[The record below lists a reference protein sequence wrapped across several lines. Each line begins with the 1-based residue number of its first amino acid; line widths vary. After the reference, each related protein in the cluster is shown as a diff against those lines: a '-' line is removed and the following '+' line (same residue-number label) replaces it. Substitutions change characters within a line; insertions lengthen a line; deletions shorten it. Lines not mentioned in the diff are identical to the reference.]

1 MKSEKTY
8 AISFK
13 FLKYEEI
20 KQKNELKRKIL
31 VIVILLA
38 GFSVSGGYVF
48 AQSNH
53 EPIFIISFGV
63 LQNIA
68 GKFIQFVSNSEGQEQ
83 VLTVPVDDLI
93 FETLPKYNENGR
105 MIALSLAKDPKFND
119 LYRKIGFHSKS
130 QTTAFVYPIFTQA
143 AYSKNGFYDY
153 YHKRCDSSCLTVS
166 IPSDF
171 KGSYSSSI
179 VGSFVLSTLNYS
191 FITDV
196 DIDKNPDILKQYKRI
211 IILHNE
217 YVTKKEFDAITN
229 HPDTVYFYPNALY
242 AEVKSDYT
250 SNTITLVRG
259 HGYPE
264 PNLRNGFNWTPDN
277 SKYEY
282 DVSCDN
288 WTFYLKADKTML
300 NCYPEYKMVYSPA
313 MLLLLQNP
321 DPTVLLDDTANWLRY
336 QGNLH
341 YAHVLLADYDINGT
355 YIPPWVSNPAQWVI
369 TNQIHKSE
377 FLELIDYLYKNNIVR

>member
-1 MKSEKTY
+1 MLQR
-8 AISFK
+8 K
-13 FLKYEEI
+13 FL
-20 KQKNELKRKIL
+20 L
-31 VIVILLA
+31 IVILLA
-38 GFSVSGGYVF
+38 GFSVSGGIVF

-53 EPIFIISFGV
+53 EPSFIISFNV
-63 LQNIA
+63 LKNTVP
-68 GKFIQFVSNSEGQEQ
+68 KVIQFVSNSEGREQ
-83 VLTVPVDDLI
+83 VLTISLDDLI
-93 FETLPKYNENGR
+93 FKTLPKYDEAGR
-105 MIALSLAKDPKFND
+105 MTALSLAKDPKFND
-119 LYRKIGFHSKS
+119 LYRKIGFTSKS

-153 YHKRCDSSCLTVS
+153 YTKKCDSKCLTVS

-229 HPDTVYFYPNALY
+229 HPDTIYLYPNALY
-242 AEVKSDYT
+242 TEVKSDYT

-264 PNLRNGFNWTPDN
+264 PDFRNGFNWASDN

-282 DVSCDN
+282 NVSCDS
-288 WTFYLKADKTML
+288 WTFYIKVGKTML
-300 NCYPEYKMVYSPA
+300 NCYPEYRMLYSPE
-313 MLLLLQNP
+313 MLVLLQNP
-321 DPTVLLDDTANWLRY
+321 DPSQLLDDTANWLRY
-336 QGNLH
+336 QGDSH
-341 YAHVLLADYDINGT
+341 YAHALLADYDINGT
-355 YIPPWVSNPAQWVI
+355 YIPPWVANPAQWVI
-369 TNQIHKSE
+369 NNNIHRSE
-377 FLELIDYLYKNNIVR
+377 FLGLVDYLYKNNIIR